1 MAKPIIKEKA
11 RTLRKKGLSIG
22 EVSVKL
28 NQPKSTVSYWCKNIS
43 LTKKQI
49 QDIERRHKS
58 NSIAILLSVS
68 EKQRQSR
75 IQREKEIED
84 IAREKLGSLSDRDI
98 FILGLGLYWGE
109 GYKYEHSEFGFTNS
123 DPEMI
128 LSYLVWLER
137 VFKVKKDAI
146 ICRVSI
152 NSLHKHRLS
161 RVEKYWQDLI
171 GISTRQFS
179 KPSIIN
185 SKPKK
190 IFQHNDTYFGTLR
203 VKVRK
208 GFELRHQVLASL
220 EVIKEQLGKCTS
232 SAI

>member
-11 RTLRKKGLSIG
+11 RALRKKGLSIG

-43 LTKKQI
+43 LSDKQI
-49 QDIERRHKS
+49 QNIEERHKS
-58 NSIAILLSVS
+58 NSIAILLSAS
-68 EKQRQSR
+68 EKQRKLR
-75 IQREKEIED
+75 MQREKEIQD
-84 IAREKLGSLSDRDI
+84 SARERLGVLSDRDVY
-98 FILGLGLYWGE
+98 ILGLGLYWGE

-137 VFKVKKDAI
+137 VFNVKKDEV

-152 NSLHKHRLS
+152 NSLHTHRLS
-161 RVEKYWQDLI
+161 VVEKYWQDLI
-171 GISTRQFS
+171 GISAHQFS

-190 IFQHNDTYFGTLR
+190 IFQNNDKYFGTLR

-208 GFELRHQVLASL
+208 GSELRHQVLASL
-220 EVIKEQLGKCTS
+220 EAIKEQLGK
-232 SAI
+232 